1 VLEAG
6 LWAALGQSALI
17 VGALLV
23 ARFPSLKE
31 PHRLGLVMA
40 FGAGA
45 LISAITADL
54 ILEAYE
60 EAGRAPAGI
69 GLALGAVGYYVLT
82 EWLDRRSEREDPEE
96 PEELE
101 LDEEARAEQA
111 GHDPATAAAAAAPEA
126 VAADATTARNLTV
139 GMVLDGIPESVAI
152 GLTLLGGGTI
162 SIALVGAVFLAN
174 LPEAIGVAAAM
185 LAGKRSLRSVLTLF
199 GGIVAIGG
207 LAGAIGFGVLNESE
221 NDLIAII
228 QSIAAGA
235 MIVVVVNEMIPL
247 AVRGAKRHA
256 GLSAALGFA
265 VAAFLSTLS

>member
-1 VLEAG
+1 
-6 LWAALGQSALI
+6 
-17 VGALLV
+17 
-23 ARFPSLKE
+23 
-31 PHRLGLVMA
+31 MA

-69 GLALGAVGYYVLT
+69 GLALGAVGYYGLT

-101 LDEEARAEQA
+101 FDEAARAEQV
-111 GHDPATAAAAAAPEA
+111 GHDPSAATPKPET

-199 GGIVAIGG
+199 CGIVAIGG

-256 GLSAALGFA
+256 GLAAALGFA

>member
-1 VLEAG
+1 MLEAG

-23 ARFPSLKE
+23 ARFPSLQE
-31 PHRLGLVMA
+31 PRRLGLVMA

-45 LISAITADL
+45 LISAITTDL
-54 ILEAYE
+54 VVEAYE

-69 GLALGAVGYYVLT
+69 GLAAGAIGYYVLT
-82 EWLDRRSEREDPEE
+82 EWLDRRSRREDPEE

-101 LDEEARAEQA
+101 LDEEDQIGQQTAE
-111 GHDPATAAAAAAPEA
+111 PEPEA
-126 VAADATTARNLTV
+126 VAADAATARNLTV
-139 GMVLDGIPESVAI
+139 GMVLDGIPESIAI
-152 GLTLLGGGTI
+152 GLTLLGGGSI

-174 LPEAIGVAAAM
+174 LPESIGVAAAM
-185 LAGKRSLRSVLTLF
+185 LAGKRSLRSVLVLF
-199 GGIVAIGG
+199 AGIVAAGG
-207 LAGAIGFGVLNESE
+207 IAGAIGFGVLNESE

-228 QSIAAGA
+228 QCIAAGA

-256 GLSAALGFA
+256 GLAAAAGFA
-265 VAAFLSTLS
+265 AAAFLSTLS

>member
-54 ILEAYE
+54 IIEAYE

-69 GLALGAVGYYVLT
+69 GLAFGAVGYYLLT

-101 LDEEARAEQA
+101 LDEEARAGQA
-111 GHDPATAAAAAAPEA
+111 EHQPSAAMPEPEA